1 MKKNWFKLAMFT
13 LAICSLTACNEDDD
27 TTTVTPPSTNPTPS
41 NPEGSEIS
49 GAYIINT
56 GDWGA
61 NNGSIMWYNKAD
73 STVSTDLYLQANGKN
88 IGDVQDVCVYGSKLY
103 VTCSSSAKLVIL
115 DRQGKEIRSYAL
127 QNEEGQ
133 PVTPRY
139 MTSGEGKVF
148 FTAYDGTVSRIDTT
162 TLEIDSKITV
172 GGMPEG
178 LTYANHKLYVCQSDY
193 YGKGEGKSI
202 SVIDVPSFTFTK
214 SIEVMLNP
222 YNQILTAKNGKVYF
236 VSNGNY
242 AGSPSLTEDQYVY
255 QTLQCIDPNT
265 DKVST
270 LCHASYITNYEDKMY
285 IVYSEYYLP
294 DTKEIFIYDLNTGEK
309 TSFIDINTIP
319 SPQFIVADPSNGD
332 IYIGNNN
339 YDGSYNDIYRFDKN
353 GKKLNVLEAGY
364 YTTNMRFVNN

>member
-1 MKKNWFKLAMFT
+1 MEKKWFKLALT
-13 LAICSLTACNEDDD
+13 AVAVCSLTACNEDDD
-27 TTTVTPPSTNPTPS
+27 STHTPPVIPPVNIET
-41 NPEGSEIS
+41 S

-73 STVSTDLYLQANGKN
+73 QSVSSDLYLQNNGKG
-88 IGDVQDVCVYGSKLY
+88 IGDVQDICVYGSKLY
-103 VTCSSSAKLVIL
+103 VTCSNSAKIVIL
-115 DRQGKEIRSYAL
+115 NLQGKEIKTDSL
-127 QNEEGQ
+127 KNEAGQ

-139 MTSGEGKVF
+139 ITSAEGKVF

-162 TLEIDSKITV
+162 TLEIDKKITL

-193 YGKGEGKSI
+193 NGNGEGKSI

-214 SIEVMLNP
+214 SIDVMLNP

-265 DKVST
+265 DEVST
-270 LCHASYITNYEDKMY
+270 LCHASFITNYEDKIY
-285 IVYSEYYLP
+285 VLYSEYYLP
-294 DTKEIFIYDLNTGEK
+294 DTKEAFIYDLNTGEK
-309 TSFIDINTIP
+309 TSFIDIKTFS
-319 SPQFIVADPSNGD
+319 SPQFIVADPENGD

-353 GKKLNVLEAGY
+353 GNKLNVLEAGY
-364 YTTNMRFVNN
+364 YTTNMRFVNK